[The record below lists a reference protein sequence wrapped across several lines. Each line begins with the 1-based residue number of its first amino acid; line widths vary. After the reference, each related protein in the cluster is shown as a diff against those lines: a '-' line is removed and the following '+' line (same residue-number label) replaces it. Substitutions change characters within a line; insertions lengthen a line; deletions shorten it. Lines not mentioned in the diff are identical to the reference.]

1 MNSRMN
7 GLQKTCFVVLFVI
20 FSVAMIRA
28 IHFASI
34 GEGTEALIA
43 FSTSML
49 GFWSILGAIGT
60 YKRLGKFL
68 SNIYKRKVP
77 HARS

>member
-7 GLQKTCFVVLFVI
+7 GLQKTCFVVLFLI
-20 FSVAMIRA
+20 FSVGMIRA

-34 GEGTEALIA
+34 GEWTEALIG

-49 GFWSILGAIGT
+49 GFWSIFFCNGSLQTLKQVLIEH
-60 YKRLGKFL
+60 L
-68 SNIYKRKVP
+68 
-77 HARS
+77 